1 MVLLTPARLR
11 QGFFLFVGLSSV
23 AYLGVLLYGEHAG
36 EFLPSLG
43 LIQWHWV
50 LIGLGLASM
59 DWIGGGARLW
69 VLSREIHEKPPFWP
83 LVVAGGMGAW
93 AGYLTPGM
101 TGSSPL
107 QVYAMKRA
115 GIPVPKALM
124 AILMS
129 FIATVLFFVIGGMV
143 AILFGA
149 GKALGPHGDVLGLSL
164 LDLFKGSIG
173 MFSVFGALLL
183 AVLLAPKLIS
193 RGVHWITTALG
204 RHSTKIAARLESVR
218 AGIDQ
223 AHDSMIAFNTP
234 RGWLSLF
241 WATIISGPSHANKLL
256 AGYVALRA
264 IGIHAPFVDLLLIQT
279 LVSSILYFAPTP
291 GGAGFAELL
300 STMVMT
306 LYLPRELN
314 AVYTLIWKCILQW
327 FTIAAGFVVF
337 SAWVRQGLKG
347 IEAND
352 P

>member
-1 MVLLTPARLR
+1 MALLTPARLR
-11 QGFFLFVGLSSV
+11 QGFLLFVVLSIV
-23 AYLGVLLYGEHAG
+23 AYLGVLLYGKHAG

-43 LIQWHWV
+43 LIQWRWV
-50 LIGLGLASM
+50 LVGLGLAAM

-93 AGYLTPGM
+93 AGYLTPGI
-101 TGSSPL
+101 TGSSPM

-115 GIPVPKALM
+115 GVPVPKALM

-129 FIATVLFFVIGGMV
+129 FIATVLFFVIGGSV
-143 AILFGA
+143 AVLFGA
-149 GKALGPHGDVLGLSL
+149 GKALGPRGNVLGLSL

-183 AVLLAPKLIS
+183 AVLVAPNVVS

-204 RHSTKIAARLESVR
+204 NRSTRIGARLVALR

-291 GGAGFAELL
+291 GAAGFAELL

-327 FTIAAGFVVF
+327 FTIAGGFVVF

-347 IEAND
+347 IEATD
-352 P
+352 S